1 MPSSTSSY
9 RIVDEP
15 VASPVEKWATNPLWP
30 FFASIF
36 GGVWLAWPW
45 FVFNAFA
52 LGSSKRWGD
61 VLLVLFGVL
70 ANVVLLFGMLVLAA
84 QGVIDKSGFRYA
96 ELVPL
101 GVRLFVLYA
110 LYMRQS
116 TTFELYT
123 HFGGVGKNG
132 VFVVLVGYFLRTRV
146 LEAAGPFGKFLV

>member
-9 RIVDEP
+9 RIIDEP
-15 VASPVEKWATNPLWP
+15 VASSVEKWATNPLWP
-30 FFASIF
+30 FFASMF

-61 VLLVLFGVL
+61 VLLVLFGVFT
-70 ANVVLLFGMLVLAA
+70 NVVLLLGAYALLG
-84 QGVIDKSGFRYA
+84 QGVIDEKGFRYA
-96 ELVPL
+96 ELVPQ

-110 LYMRQS
+110 LFMRQS

-132 VFVVLVGYFLRTRV
+132 IFVVLVGYFLRERV
-146 LEAAGPFGKFLV
+146 LEAAGPFGKLLV